1 MTAGSI
7 PAQPLAMLTFAP
19 MIDSELSRLILAHYA
34 IPYREEPRIFG
45 WASVLALLHGGHG
58 RIPFIHGGGRRLT
71 ARARSST
78 ISTRSSRRTARCVR
92 RGNRCGRGRCGVE
105 RYNGELATYTARV
118 AYFHLLPARDIMLEP
133 FSRGVPRS
141 EAAVVRPAYGLL
153 RRLFTMLLRLKP
165 ATAQDALARVRAAF
179 DRTDRLVA
187 DGRRYLAGGRLT
199 MADLAL
205 ASAAAPMLLPAGYA
219 APVPPLEAMPPAMQA
234 IVAELRQHPDRPL
247 RRAHLRP
254 APAAARGGEVSQA
267 GTTRSPSPSAAT
279 SAWVANQTFRPSP
292 WRGGSAPR

>member
-1 MTAGSI
+1 MTAPSI
-7 PAQPLAMLTFAP
+7 PTQPLAMLTFAP

-34 IPYREEPRIFG
+34 IPYREEPHLFG
-45 WASVLALLHGGHG
+45 WASVLALLHGGYG
-58 RIPFIHGGGRRLT
+58 RVPLIYGGGRRLT
-71 ARARSST
+71 GPRALVDHFDALFPEDRALLPARQPL
-78 ISTRSSRRTARCVR
+78 RTQVEEAW
-92 RGNRCGRGRCGVE
+92 E

-153 RRLFTMLLRLKP
+153 RWLFTMLLRLKP
-165 ATAQDALARVRAAF
+165 ATARDALARVRTAF

-219 APVPPLEAMPPAMQA
+219 APVPPLAAMPPAMQA
-234 IVAELRQHPDRPL
+234 IVAELRQHPTARFVERIYALHP
-247 RRAHLRP
+247 P
-254 APAAARGGEVSQA
+254 QPAAGK
-267 GTTRSPSPSAAT
+267 
-279 SAWVANQTFRPSP
+279 
-292 WRGGSAPR
+292 